1 MRERT
6 HLEHSLKEFHG
17 IESEL
22 DDALTLAELGE
33 AEGDEASVDEAQSQ
47 LQALQARAAK
57 RQLESLLSGEADA
70 NDCYLEVNAGAG
82 GTEAQDWAPMLLRM
96 YVRWAEA
103 HGYKVAWLEETP
115 GEGAGPKSATQKVL
129 GDGKSPR

>member
-82 GTEAQDWAPMLLRM
+82 GTEAQDWAQMLLRM
-96 YVRWAEA
+96 YVRCAEA
-103 HGYKVAWLEETP
+103 PGNKVEWRAESQGDRKSV
-115 GEGAGPKSATQKVL
+115 GEGKNGE
-129 GDGKSPR
+129 GREGKG